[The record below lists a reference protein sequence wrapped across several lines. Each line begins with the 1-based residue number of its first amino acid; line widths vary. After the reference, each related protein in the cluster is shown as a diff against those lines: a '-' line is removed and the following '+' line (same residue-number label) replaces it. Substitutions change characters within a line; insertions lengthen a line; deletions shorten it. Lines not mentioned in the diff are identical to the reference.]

1 MKQLGPAAGSESLG
15 SAYAEAGGD
24 RVGKKTLLTSARGNN
39 RHYTCT
45 EPKKKK
51 KSAVDCH
58 EINPKKESRLF
69 HSLPQ
74 HGTEFRERD

>member
-1 MKQLGPAAGSESLG
+1 MKQLGPAVGSESLG

-24 RVGKKTLLTSARGNN
+24 RVGKKTLLTSAGGTTGIIHAQNQ
-39 RHYTCT
+39 
-45 EPKKKK
+45 KK
-51 KSAVDCH
+51 KSTVDCH
-58 EINPKKESRLF
+58 EINPQKESRLS

>member
-45 EPKKKK
+45 EPKK
-51 KSAVDCH
+51 
-58 EINPKKESRLF
+58 NL
-69 HSLPQ
+69 L
-74 HGTEFRERD
+74 

>member
-24 RVGKKTLLTSARGNN
+24 RVCKKTLLTSAKGNN

-45 EPKKKK
+45 ESQK
-51 KSAVDCH
+51 KSTVDCH
-58 EINPKKESRLF
+58 ETNSPKESRLS
-69 HSLPQ
+69 HSLLQ